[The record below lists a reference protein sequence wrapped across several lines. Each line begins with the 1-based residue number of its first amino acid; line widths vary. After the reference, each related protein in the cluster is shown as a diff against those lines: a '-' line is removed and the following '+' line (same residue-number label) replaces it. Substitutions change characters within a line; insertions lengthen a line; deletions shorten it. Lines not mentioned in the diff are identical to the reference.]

1 MRGVTRY
8 FVTSDILTN
17 FEISP
22 DIFIPVTSII
32 PLFPLLILI
41 ALIRRIVIYPVHSSV
56 LANYSRGGCL
66 HGFHQAILT
75 LTMQLSC

>member
-32 PLFPLLILI
+32 PLFPLVILI

-56 LANYSRGGCL
+56 LANYSRGGYVFM
-66 HGFHQAILT
+66 GFISLF
-75 LTMQLSC
+75 SR

>member
-1 MRGVTRY
+1 MRGITRC
-8 FVTSDILTN
+8 FATRVILTN

-32 PLFPLLILI
+32 PLFPLQILI

-56 LANYSRGGCL
+56 LANYSRGGY
-66 HGFHQAILT
+66 GFHQAILT
-75 LTMQLSC
+75 LTN